1 MFPRL
6 FSLTECESRSDIAYE
21 TFLDPR
27 SMKYVCLFD
36 IDGTLLRTGGAG
48 QRAMER
54 ALTDVFGIAHPNEDI
69 PAAGRTDR
77 AITSDL
83 FTYHELD
90 PSQSQWERFQTV
102 YFGHLQSTLQELEG
116 TVLPGIETLLDRLA
130 TRSDVTLG
138 LLTGNFREAA
148 RIKLE
153 HHAIDHHFA
162 FGGYGDTHHDRDD
175 VARVAWGEACRYL
188 GRDISPRAVCVI
200 GDTPAD
206 VKCARAIG
214 ARAIAVATGMF
225 TADELT
231 VTQPDELYHDFS
243 DPDRFLNKL
252 DQVLHSLVE
261 SHS

>member
-1 MFPRL
+1 
-6 FSLTECESRSDIAYE
+6 
-21 TFLDPR
+21 
-27 SMKYVCLFD
+27 MKFVCLFD

-54 ALTDVFGIAHPNEDI
+54 ALTDVFGIAHPNENI

-83 FTYHELD
+83 FTYHELA
-90 PSQSQWERFQTV
+90 PTQLEWEQFQTV
-102 YFGHLQSTLQELEG
+102 YFDHLQSTLQELEG
-116 TVLPGIETLLDRLA
+116 MVLPGIVTLLDRLA
-130 TRSDVTLG
+130 TRRDVSLG

-153 HHAIDHHFA
+153 HHAIHHHFA

-175 VARVAWGEACRYL
+175 VARIAWGEACRHL
-188 GRDISPRAVCVI
+188 GQDAHPRAVCVI

-225 TADELT
+225 TTQELSR
-231 VTQPDELYHDFS
+231 TQPDELYHDFS
-243 DPDRFLNKL
+243 DPDLFLSRL
-252 DQVLHSLVE
+252 DRELHSLAE